1 MVGFEWVTVKNK
13 DINEVISLWRLVQAY
28 VKTRELNG
36 GKAAEEIRV
45 SSTLINVWG
54 HLVQAPN

>member
-1 MVGFEWVTVKNK
+1 MKNK

>member
-1 MVGFEWVTVKNK
+1 MSYCEEGKG
-13 DINEVISLWRLVQAY
+13 INEVISLWRLVQAY
-28 VKTRELNG
+28 AKTRGLNG

-54 HLVQAPN
+54 I